1 MGQPAHLCPPM
12 NTLPVVWYPP
22 SNHRAYLPRFTFQ
35 FPIGRRGPVTPS
47 QPLSLPVTHPHPV
60 LTEENTGL
68 LMLHKIRAVASW
80 SLRYYASCI
89 RVSQVYLL
97 HLCFPVVVEF
107 LSQHKDHPSERK
119 NSIRSRTNPT
129 GTMGRTRNSL
139 GKHNPLPPRS

>member
-1 MGQPAHLCPPM
+1 M
-12 NTLPVVWYPP
+12 
-22 SNHRAYLPRFTFQ
+22 
-35 FPIGRRGPVTPS
+35 
-47 QPLSLPVTHPHPV
+47 

-119 NSIRSRTNPT
+119 KSRTNPT

-139 GKHNPLPPRS
+139 GKHNPLPQDLDSDLQFQVLG